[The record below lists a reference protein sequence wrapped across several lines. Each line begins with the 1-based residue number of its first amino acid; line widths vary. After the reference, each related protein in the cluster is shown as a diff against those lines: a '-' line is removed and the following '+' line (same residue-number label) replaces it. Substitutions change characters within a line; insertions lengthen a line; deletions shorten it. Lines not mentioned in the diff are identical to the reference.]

1 MTSLGAEHV
10 RMSVANIMVVMPWF
24 EKDADFQ
31 LEVLREC
38 LLWLRF
44 MWSDTKARATS
55 IAQSIAILCCM
66 RVYLNG
72 GPCECPPWRDYLVY
86 DKDACPT
93 PMLWKI
99 TGDFVAQFREPNLL
113 C

>member
-1 MTSLGAEHV
+1 MTGLCAEHV

-44 MWSDTKARATS
+44 MRSDTKARGSA
-55 IAQSIAILCCM
+55 
-66 RVYLNG
+66 N
-72 GPCECPPWRDYLVY
+72 EHLVFLTA
-86 DKDACPT
+86 ACPSQ
-93 PMLWKI
+93 
-99 TGDFVAQFREPNLL
+99 DENLVFL
-113 C
+113 FFKKTCLRLYFWSSRNLQNL

>member
-1 MTSLGAEHV
+1 MTSLCAEHV

-44 MWSDTKARATS
+44 MRSDTKARGSA
-55 IAQSIAILCCM
+55 
-66 RVYLNG
+66 N
-72 GPCECPPWRDYLVY
+72 EHLVFLTA
-86 DKDACPT
+86 ACPSQDENVVF
-93 PMLWKI
+93 LFFLK
-99 TGDFVAQFREPNLL
+99 NLSETIL
-113 C
+113 LVVQELTELIS